1 MNVVPIEKSAD
12 GTEPLPSTPSNK
24 PAELEAL
31 HEIRDEL
38 RLLRA
43 AIQQTRMQEETVKP
57 DLAANIRT
65 IAAVVGDRL
74 FSVAELLE
82 HARIPQGLPLK
93 AALNDL
99 AGMSGKRVGK
109 LLRGLEGKTIGGYRI
124 ERVGADRQGAI
135 WALRVCESETRKPAP
150 VVE

>member
-1 MNVVPIEKSAD
+1 MNVVAIEKSAD
-12 GTEPLPSTPSNK
+12 GTEPLPATPSTK

-43 AIQQTRMQEETVKP
+43 ALQQTRTQEDAVKP

-74 FSVAELLE
+74 FSVAELLA
-82 HARIPQGLPLK
+82 HAKIEQGRPLK
-93 AALNDL
+93 AALSDL

-109 LLRGLEGKTIGGYRI
+109 LLRGLEGKAIGGYRI
-124 ERVGADRQGAI
+124 ERVGVDRQGAI